1 MFRIR
6 DGKIKVFS
14 KYVQMIP
21 GAHTLSVDTETGSVS
36 HGEGSPVVEYT
47 FDEET
52 GNVSI
57 NSLLSSVGGAMKA
70 PTKAR
75 SWMNGRKLSS
85 GPLYEG
91 SEINVYLE
99 GFAFDFN
106 YTGVAHAVLATK
118 PFRWTGGRVCFDDMF
133 GGGGSNQGKYTAI
146 PASGSCGQ
154 ALIDTYDSG
163 VGTIADIAGIYGGG
177 TSGLQTASQRNAME
191 YYGNAVSIVMSYRS
205 FRKYVSWARGLSGIF
220 ESSLGPIG
228 ASGGSVE
235 PDGSFP
241 SVFDAGFKFS
251 MFNLKQ

>member
-6 DGKIKVFS
+6 DGKIKVFAE
-14 KYVQMIP
+14 YVQMIP
-21 GAHTLSVDTETGSVS
+21 GVHTLSVDIKTGSIS
-36 HGEGSPVVEYT
+36 HGEGSKVVTYD
-47 FDEET
+47 FDETT
-52 GNVSI
+52 GKVSI
-57 NSLLSSVGGAMKA
+57 TSHLGPMGGTVKA

-91 SEINVYLE
+91 PDINVYLE

-118 PFRWTGGRVCFDDMF
+118 PFIWTGGRVCFSSMF
-133 GGGGSNQGKYTAI
+133 AMSFSQQGKYTAL

-154 ALIDTYDSG
+154 ALINTYET
-163 VGTIADIAGIYGGG
+163 GTGQIADIAGFYGGH
-177 TSGLQTASQRNAME
+177 TSGLQVAAQADVME
-191 YYGNAVSIVMSYRS
+191 FYGNAVSIVMSYRS

-220 ESSLGPIG
+220 ECSLGPIG

-241 SVFDAGFKFS
+241 DVFDAGFKFS